1 MNIVSASGLAL
12 SYGDVEVFSGIHLEI
27 PDDARIGMVG
37 PNGAGKTSLLRVVS
51 GETEPDAG
59 QLRLHSGLR
68 TGYVPQVLPGE
79 IPGTVRDYVMTA
91 FDDLRL
97 LEGQIE
103 SSLALLGGNGSGGD
117 DFPAEDYAS
126 LLDQLEARG
135 GYDYESRLER
145 VAAGIGLTP
154 GTLDTPADAA
164 SGGERTRAALARALL
179 SEPDLLILDEP
190 TNYLDLKGLAWLE
203 RLLSHFRKAFL
214 VVSHDRYFLDRV
226 VNRIWEMDHE
236 RLQSFP
242 GNYSKYRALKGEQI
256 DWQRKRFQR
265 QQEYIAKEEEFIRR
279 YGAGQRAREAQG
291 RAKRLSRM
299 ERFEAPPPDAPIRL
313 ASVTA
318 GRTEH
323 VVLRT
328 QDLAAGYLENGQP
341 HRLLTVPDIQLE
353 RGTRVAI
360 LGDNGAGKTTFLNT
374 ILGEQRPLE
383 GSAYL
388 AAAVEVG
395 YYRQEHDS
403 IPEDI
408 TVFEALLE
416 ARNIPLPEVRPYLA
430 RFLFRN
436 DEVFQEVGTL
446 SGGQRSR
453 LSLAR
458 LLITEPNLLV
468 LDEPTTHLDIAT
480 REALE
485 KVLLD
490 YEGTIIAVSHDRH
503 FVSLIAQQ
511 LWIAEDG
518 QVTVFPGTYTE
529 WEQKNRPEPP
539 PEPRRPRPAPR
550 RQPASAK
557 PKPSMKA
564 GRVDMAQVID
574 DLETRLATIETELET
589 ASAGQDVSAIVRLGE
604 EHETVREELEKA
616 WLEFAR

>member
-12 SYGDVEVFSGIHLEI
+12 AYGDVEVFSGIHLEI

-37 PNGAGKTSLLRVVS
+37 PNGAGKTSLLRVIS
-51 GETEPDAG
+51 GEAEPDAG
-59 QLRLHSGLR
+59 RLRLHAGLR
-68 TGYVPQVLPGE
+68 IGYVPQVLPGE

-103 SSLALLGGNGSGGD
+103 SSLALLGTNGHGGD
-117 DFPAEDYAS
+117 DFHAGDYAA

-154 GTLDTPADAA
+154 DTLDTPADAA

-226 VNRIWEMDHE
+226 VNRVWELDHE

-256 DWQRKRFQR
+256 DWQRKRYQR

-291 RAKRLSRM
+291 RAKRLGRM

-328 QDLAAGYLENGQP
+328 QDLAAGYFENGQP
-341 HRLLTVPDIQLE
+341 HRLLSVSDIQLE
-353 RGTRVAI
+353 RGTRVSI

-388 AAAVEVG
+388 AAAVEAG
-395 YYRQEHDS
+395 YYRQGHDS

-430 RFLFRN
+430 RFLFRD

-485 KVLLD
+485 KVLMD

-503 FVSLIAQQ
+503 FISLIAQQ

-518 QVTVFPGTYTE
+518 QVTVFPGTYAE

-539 PEPRRPRPAPR
+539 AEPRRPRPAPP
-550 RQPASAK
+550 RQPAAVKAK
-557 PKPSMKA
+557 PKKTK
-564 GRVDMAQVID
+564 VDMAQVID
-574 DLETRLATIETELET
+574 DLETRLAVIETDLET

-604 EHETVREELEKA
+604 EHETVQRELEEA
-616 WLEFAR
+616 WLEFTR

>member
-12 SYGDVEVFSGIHLEI
+12 AYGDAEVFSGIHLEI

-37 PNGAGKTSLLRVVS
+37 PNGAGKTSLLRVIS
-51 GETEPDAG
+51 GEAEPDAG
-59 QLRLHSGLR
+59 QLRLHAGLR
-68 TGYVPQVLPGE
+68 IGYVPQVLPGE

-103 SSLALLGGNGSGGD
+103 SSLALLGTNGHGGD
-117 DFPAEDYAS
+117 DFHAGDYAA

-154 GTLDTPADAA
+154 DTLDTPANAA

-226 VNRIWEMDHE
+226 VNRVWELDHE

-242 GNYSKYRALKGEQI
+242 GNYSKYRSLKGEQI

-291 RAKRLSRM
+291 RAKRLGRM

-328 QDLAAGYLENGQP
+328 QDLAAGYFENGQP
-341 HRLLTVPDIQLE
+341 HRLLSVSDIQLE
-353 RGTRVAI
+353 RGTRVSI

-388 AAAVEVG
+388 AAAVEAG
-395 YYRQEHDS
+395 YYRQGHDS

-430 RFLFRN
+430 RFLFRD

-485 KVLLD
+485 KVLMD

-503 FVSLIAQQ
+503 FISLIAQQ

-518 QVTVFPGTYTE
+518 QVTVFPGTYAE

-539 PEPRRPRPAPR
+539 AEPRRPRPAPP
-550 RQPASAK
+550 RQPVAVKAK
-557 PKPSMKA
+557 PKAKKTK
-564 GRVDMAQVID
+564 VDMAQVID
-574 DLETRLATIETELET
+574 DLETRLAVIETDLET

-604 EHETVREELEKA
+604 EHETVQRELEEA
-616 WLEFAR
+616 WLEFTR

>member
-12 SYGDVEVFSGIHLEI
+12 SYGDVEVFSGIHLEV

-37 PNGAGKTSLLRVVS
+37 PNGAGKTSLLRVIS

-59 QLRLHSGLR
+59 RLRVHSGLR
-68 TGYVPQVLPGE
+68 IGYVPQVLPGE
-79 IPGTVRDYVMTA
+79 IPGTVRDFIMTA

-103 SSLALLGGNGSGGD
+103 SSLALLGGNGHDGD

-145 VAAGIGLTP
+145 VAAGIGLTS

-226 VNRIWEMDHE
+226 VSRIWELDHE

-242 GNYSKYRALKGEQI
+242 GNYTKYCSLKGEQI

-291 RAKRLSRM
+291 RAKRLARM

-328 QDLAAGYLENGQP
+328 LNLTAGFIQEGQSHP
-341 HRLLTVPDIQLE
+341 LLTVPDLQLE
-353 RGTRVAI
+353 RGSRVAI
-360 LGDNGAGKTTFLNT
+360 LGDNGAGKTTFLNN

-388 AAAVEVG
+388 SAAVEVG

-430 RFLFRN
+430 RFLFRD
-436 DEVFQEVGTL
+436 DEVFQEVSTL

-490 YEGTIIAVSHDRH
+490 YEGTIVVVSHDRH
-503 FVSLIAQQ
+503 FISLIAQQ

-518 QVTVFPGTYTE
+518 QVTVFPGTYAE
-529 WEQKNRPEPP
+529 WERKNRPEPP
-539 PEPRRPRPAPR
+539 PEPRRPRPVPR
-550 RQPASAK
+550 RQPTAVKAKLK
-557 PKPSMKA
+557 PKEPK
-564 GRVDMAQVID
+564 VDMAQVID
-574 DLETRLATIETELET
+574 DLEIRLSRIEMDLEN
-589 ASAGQDVSAIVRLGE
+589 ASAGQDMDAIVRLGE

>member
-12 SYGDVEVFSGIHLEI
+12 AYGDAEVFSGIHLEI

-37 PNGAGKTSLLRVVS
+37 PNGAGKTSLLRVIS
-51 GETEPDAG
+51 GEAEPDAG
-59 QLRLHSGLR
+59 QLRLHAGLR
-68 TGYVPQVLPGE
+68 IGYVPQVLPGE

-103 SSLALLGGNGSGGD
+103 SSLALLGTNGHGGD
-117 DFPAEDYAS
+117 DFHAGDYAA

-145 VAAGIGLTP
+145 VSAGIGLTP
-154 GTLDTPADAA
+154 DTLDTPADAA

-226 VNRIWEMDHE
+226 VNRVWELDHE

-291 RAKRLSRM
+291 RAKRLGRM

-328 QDLAAGYLENGQP
+328 QDLAAGYFENGQP
-341 HRLLTVPDIQLE
+341 HRLLSVSDIQLE
-353 RGTRVAI
+353 RGTRVSI

-388 AAAVEVG
+388 AAAVEAG
-395 YYRQEHDS
+395 YYRQGHDS

-430 RFLFRN
+430 RFLFRD

-485 KVLLD
+485 KVLMD

-503 FVSLIAQQ
+503 FISLIAQQ

-518 QVTVFPGTYTE
+518 QVTVFPGTYAE

-539 PEPRRPRPAPR
+539 AEPRRPRPAPP
-550 RQPASAK
+550 RQPAAVKAK
-557 PKPSMKA
+557 PQKTK
-564 GRVDMAQVID
+564 VDMAQVID
-574 DLETRLATIETELET
+574 DLETRLAVIETDLET

-604 EHETVREELEKA
+604 EHETVQRELEEA
-616 WLEFAR
+616 WLEFTR